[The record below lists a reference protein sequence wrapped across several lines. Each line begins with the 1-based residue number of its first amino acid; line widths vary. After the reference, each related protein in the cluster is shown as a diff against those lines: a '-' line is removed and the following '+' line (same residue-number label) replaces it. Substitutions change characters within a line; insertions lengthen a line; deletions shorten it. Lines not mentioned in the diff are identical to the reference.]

1 MKPTTKN
8 SHPLILRYIGED
20 FWSCPVY
27 RDQFDHLW
35 KDIELGN
42 SKISSLYSVTNNE
55 VDGEPLAPIS
65 DEYII
70 QEPRE
75 FQDPQQSFQYM
86 MLGRLRSD
94 CDYYLGYGQRN
105 PKCLYENNEVAH
117 IKAMKR
123 IWNSFPLD
131 KKPAW
136 LTWDKILEYEK
147 AMCKDQ

>member
-1 MKPTTKN
+1 MNQNAKKDTL
-8 SHPLILRYIGED
+8 LILKYIGED
-20 FWSCPVY
+20 FWSRPVY
-27 RDQFDHLW
+27 QDQFDYLW

-42 SKISSLYSVTNNE
+42 KKIPSLYSVTNNE
-55 VDGEPLAPIS
+55 FDGEPLAPIR
-65 DEYII
+65 DKYII
-70 QEPRE
+70 REPRE
-75 FQDPQQSFQYM
+75 SEDPQQAFQYM
-86 MLGRLRSD
+86 MLDRLRSD

-105 PKCLYENNEVAH
+105 PDRLHEKSETAH
-117 IKAMKR
+117 IEVMKK